1 MVLRDEKSVARNSYA
16 RLSGDSVRGFGV
28 SRYTKRAFDIVA
40 ALIGLTLFAPL
51 LLLSCIAAAIESRH
65 PIIIREDL
73 HGYDNR
79 IVRAFK
85 FRLKANPSDP
95 TRTRIG
101 RMLHE
106 TGIAELPQLLNVLR
120 GEMSIVGP
128 RLSVRPQDIFEF
140 QVMAK
145 LSSVKPG
152 LISWAPLAGDREQLG
167 IAKQP
172 IHDALHYIDNWSL
185 SLDLRIILMSLFFS
199 VKS

>member
-1 MVLRDEKSVARNSYA
+1 MVLRDEKSVARNGYA
-16 RLSGDSVRGFGV
+16 GLSGDSAGFGV

-51 LLLSCIAAAIESRH
+51 LLLSSIAIAIESRH

-85 FRLKANPSDP
+85 FPLKANPNDP
-95 TRTRIG
+95 TLTRIG

-106 TGIAELPQLLNVLR
+106 TGITELPQLLNVLR

-128 RLSVRPQDIFEF
+128 RLSVRPQEVFEF
-140 QVMAK
+140 QVLAK
-145 LSSVKPG
+145 LNGVKPG
-152 LISWAPLAGDREQLG
+152 LISWVPLVSHREPFG
-167 IAKQP
+167 ITTHP
-172 IHDALHYIDNWSL
+172 IHDALHYVDNWSL
-185 SLDLRIILMSLFFS
+185 SLDIRIILKSLFLS
-199 VKS
+199 AKS